1 MDPAVLLLDEPTS
14 ALDPVM
20 SRDVGDLINRLHDKG
35 ITMICVTHDLGLASA
50 IADRVLF
57 LDKGVIRADERIAV
71 LANDHS
77 DPELRAFF
85 GKREST

>member
-1 MDPAVLLLDEPTS
+1 
-14 ALDPVM
+14 
-20 SRDVGDLINRLHDKG
+20 
-35 ITMICVTHDLGLASA
+35 MICVTHDLGLASA

-71 LANDHS
+71 LANDHA

-85 GKREST
+85 GKRESA